1 MCAGRCPADPE
12 SAAEEFVIGR
22 MAPNKALRFAAHVAI
37 CASCAARVGK
47 EFSLQKL
54 MNAAVPAESG
64 NAAPT
69 RKTRSSTA

>member
-1 MCAGRCPADPE
+1 
-12 SAAEEFVIGR
+12 